1 MEFNAENPRKVDSL
15 TLFHDAESEVTA
27 AGEPNMR
34 QPDNNGHQPE

>member
-27 AGEPNMR
+27 AGEPNNAPAG
-34 QPDNNGHQPE
+34 QQWASA